1 MKGAVFP
8 AGSGLGSVGLPAH
21 PSTRSYT
28 CFRFCFHSSFIICRS
43 KNNHCQILYMM
54 IPFVFLLYT
63 EKTFFVNRANV
74 YILQSNLYFYTFRP
88 VSSTVNRWHKKC
100 NNICNDSNR
109 MIRNENHLL
118 HIFHFCQCTSQNFI
132 FIFRYRLTH
141 ENVRHHKQR
150 CYESWKLSWSSTLCN
165 ETVTTALTHLH
176 CNSIRLQNKE
186 VKGAILR

>member
-1 MKGAVFP
+1 MQGAVFP

-100 NNICNDSNR
+100 NNICNDTNR
-109 MIRNENHLL
+109 KSFASHLSFL
-118 HIFHFCQCTSQNFI
+118 SMHKSEFHFHFQIQVNTWKCETSQTEMLWI
-132 FIFRYRLTH
+132 MKTVL
-141 ENVRHHKQR
+141 KQ
-150 CYESWKLSWSSTLCN
+150 YFM
-165 ETVTTALTHLH
+165 
-176 CNSIRLQNKE
+176 
-186 VKGAILR
+186 